1 MKIQYITT
9 DLEFES
15 TVDLNPIVKE
25 LDDIL
30 LPHLNR
36 WVDGKYRVVFAGP
49 GNYDE
54 PEGTINEICCVIE
67 KLSEESKD
75 LWNDCLRRVADIA
88 FESGTKP
95 NHLTY
100 NISESLIC
108 SLERLRISIAI
119 TIYPVGTYTYEKE
132 NKET

>member
-9 DLEFES
+9 DFELES
-15 TVDLNPIVKE
+15 TVSLNPIVKE

-30 LPHLNR
+30 LPHLNQ

-49 GNYDE
+49 GIYDE
-54 PEGTINEICCVIE
+54 PEETISKFCDDIE
-67 KLSEESKD
+67 MLSKESKV
-75 LWNDCLRRVADIA
+75 LWDGCLYRVADIA

-100 NISESLIC
+100 NLPASLINRI
-108 SLERLRISIAI
+108 ERLNIGIAI
-119 TIYPVGTYTYEKE
+119 TIYPVGTYTYKK